1 LAQGLAAM
9 TRILVGDIGGTKT
22 ALAVVSPERGPRDL
36 LAGKTFPSGKFPSL
50 EAIIEE
56 FLTGTDLVIDRAVF
70 GIAGPVTRGQV
81 KTTNLPW
88 YIEEARLAEAFGFSS
103 VRFINDLEAMAYGVP
118 YLEASELFVLNHGGP
133 LKGGA
138 IAVIAPGT
146 GLGEAFLTWDGTRYR
161 AHASEGGHADFAPK
175 SLLERELLSYLNG
188 QFGHVSYERVCSGPG
203 ISHIYEYLKRGGYGD
218 EPPWLAKQ
226 LVGVEDATPVIAN
239 AALDE
244 ERPCELCVRALDEF
258 VSILGAEAGNLALK
272 VLATR
277 DVYLGGGIVPR
288 ILPFLKKAIFM
299 KSFRDKGR
307 YADLMER
314 IPVHVILAPD
324 VSLLGAASRA
334 ME

>member
-1 LAQGLAAM
+1 M
-9 TRILVGDIGGTKT
+9 TKILVGDIGGTKT
-22 ALAVVSPERGPRDL
+22 ALAVVSPERGPREL
-36 LAGKTFPSGKFPSL
+36 LAGKTFPSGKFSSL
-50 EAIIEE
+50 EAIIGNY
-56 FLTGTDLVIDRAVF
+56 LAGTDLAIDRAVF
-70 GIAGPVTRGQV
+70 GIAGPIRGGQV
-81 KTTNLPW
+81 RTTNLPW
-88 YIEEARLAEAFGFSS
+88 CVEDVRLAETFGFSS

-118 YLEASELFVLNHGGP
+118 HLKTSELFVLNHGTP

-175 SLLERELLSYLNG
+175 SLLEGDLLNYLNG
-188 QFGHVSYERVCSGPG
+188 RFGHVSYERVCSGPG
-203 ISHIYEYLKRGGYGD
+203 ISHIYEYLKWGGYGD

-226 LVGVEDATPVIAN
+226 MRNVEDVTPVIVN
-239 AALDE
+239 AALDR
-244 ERPCELCVRALDEF
+244 ERPCELCVRTLDEF
-258 VSILGAEAGNLALK
+258 VSLLGAEAGNLALK

-288 ILPFLKKAIFM
+288 ILPFLKKEIFM

-307 YADLMER
+307 YAELMER
-314 IPVHVILAPD
+314 IPVHVILNPD
-324 VSLLGAASRA
+324 VALLGAASRA